1 MRRTILV
8 LLMSLS
14 VTGGLTRPAVSAGS
28 WLWPVAGPVINAF
41 DPPDTPFGSGHRGI
55 DIAAPEGTVVV
66 APAPGVVT
74 FAGPIGG
81 NLFLT
86 LDHGGGLTSTYSWI
100 SSRLVRRGDV
110 VTTGQPIAL
119 SGWAH
124 PAGAVVSS
132 LHLGVR
138 LDGVYQ
144 DPFDYLTPIDVSGMI
159 RLAPWV
165 LSSN

>member
-1 MRRTILV
+1 MRRTILA
-8 LLMSLS
+8 LLSALLL
-14 VTGGLTRPAVSAGS
+14 TGGLTRPAVSAGS
-28 WLWPVAGPVINAF
+28 WPWPVVGPVINAF
-41 DPPDTPFGSGHRGI
+41 DPPDSPFGTGHRGV

-110 VTTGQPIAL
+110 VTTGQAIAL
-119 SGWAH
+119 SGLAH
-124 PAGAVVSS
+124 PASAMVAS

-144 DPFDYLTPIDVSGMI
+144 DPFDYLTPIDVSSMI
-159 RLAPWV
+159 RLAPWA
-165 LSSN
+165 LPRS